1 MRAWLHYLLM
11 PLLCLSAPAGYVF
24 SVMQPAAFRA
34 EKASH
39 DAEPKVI
46 PEPAWITPAR
56 VIRVIDGD
64 TVEVEIRK
72 TLRVRMLDCW
82 APESH
87 RDGRVDESEREE
99 QKALGIASKKSLEK
113 YAQDRDVILRIPTAS
128 DGDISQVF
136 TLGRVLGELWLVT
149 DSKESLS
156 ERQVRLGH
164 ATKTKPE
171 ELK

>member
-1 MRAWLHYLLM
+1 MRARLQYFLM
-11 PLLCLSAPAGYVF
+11 PFLCLLAPAGFAF
-24 SVMQPAAFRA
+24 SLAQPVQKA
-34 EKASH
+34 ELTADKEP
-39 DAEPKVI
+39 EPKTI

-99 QKALGIASKKSLEK
+99 QKALGIASKKSLEN
-113 YAQDRDVILRIPTAS
+113 YAQDRDVILRIPTS
-128 DGDISQVF
+128 NDGDMSQVF
-136 TLGRVLGELWLVT
+136 TLGRVLGELWLT
-149 DSKESLS
+149 SRPEESLS